1 MDKLLWKNALN
12 SIKTHRHNGATKIFI
27 SITLTYKGGDVCV
40 IIGMLSDESTEKKV
54 KTEDVMKRKPV
65 IRVKMD
71 KLIWKNALT
80 SIEVHKH
87 NDVAEIFIS
96 ITLAYKGGDDCV
108 IIGLLSNESTE
119 KKINIGK
126 FFIEA
131 TSKGANLTCSAN
143 GSGMPNH
150 IWWLINVEPPCDSV
164 VSIDVYSAGDVL
176 WKLVTL
182 KKLQGNNNAVVAY

>member
-1 MDKLLWKNALN
+1 
-12 SIKTHRHNGATKIFI
+12 
-27 SITLTYKGGDVCV
+27 
-40 IIGMLSDESTEKKV
+40 MLSDESTEKKV

-80 SIEVHKH
+80 SIKIHKH
-87 NDVAEIFIS
+87 NGTTEIFIS
-96 ITLAYKGGDDCV
+96 ITLAYKGGDGCV
-108 IIGLLSNESTE
+108 IIGMLSDESTE
-119 KKINIGK
+119 KKINIGR

-143 GSGMPNH
+143 DSGMPNH